1 MFSQSFEQKRRRTT
15 AHNRGGGGGVI
26 RHKSKL
32 IYPTQIPGF
41 IVGDL
46 CFILLQRCVGFQQT
60 PQGKPNTTQS
70 FARVKK
76 WQRLQLESPPL
87 QLPCKDTCNS
97 HSMALQVSTAILMMR
112 NAYIFHPATAPE
124 AGTPSSWAFQRPLK
138 RRRRRDDTYLLEK
151 PLDSFARSLLGTPAI
166 VADGGGGG
174 EGARPWA
181 FTKTTERVNEY
192 HVLYICMH
200 VCLCM

>member
-1 MFSQSFEQKRRRTT
+1 MWETCASSCCRDAWDFNK
-15 AHNRGGGGGVI
+15 
-26 RHKSKL
+26 RHKGNLTQHKASPASKSGNGCSSSL
-32 IYPTQIPGF
+32 RPCSFPAKTPA
-41 IVGDL
+41 IVIQWH
-46 CFILLQRCVGFQQT
+46 C
-60 PQGKPNTTQS
+60 
-70 FARVKK
+70 
-76 WQRLQLESPPL
+76 
-87 QLPCKDTCNS
+87 
-97 HSMALQVSTAILMMR
+97 VSTAILMMR